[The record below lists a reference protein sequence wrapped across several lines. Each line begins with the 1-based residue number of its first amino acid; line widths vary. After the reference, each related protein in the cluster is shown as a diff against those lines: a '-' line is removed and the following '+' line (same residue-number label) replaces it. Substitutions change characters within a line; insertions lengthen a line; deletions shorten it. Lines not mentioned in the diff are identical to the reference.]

1 MKHPEIK
8 DIFIFLCFFIFFIG
22 LYAGKALNKNRG
34 CLIVNSALKYYI
46 QLLRGGNIWWLKV
59 VI

>member
-46 QLLRGGNIWWLKV
+46 QLLRGGNI
-59 VI
+59 